1 MERPK
6 QEDII
11 EWAQMPQTRWALQKA
26 KEQQDELKEEGAKV
40 DQITQALAQL
50 GTDLDSLIAKPGGIT
65 PAQTQTILDGITALD
80 AKVKAALTPA

>member
-26 KEQQDELKEEGAKV
+26 KEAQDELKENIVDGA
-40 DQITQALAQL
+40 TLAESSGATAQL
-50 GTDLDSLIAKPGGIT
+50 TARIIGEIRGVGWFKTFLEEEINSDS
-65 PAQTQTILDGITALD
+65 
-80 AKVKAALTPA
+80 